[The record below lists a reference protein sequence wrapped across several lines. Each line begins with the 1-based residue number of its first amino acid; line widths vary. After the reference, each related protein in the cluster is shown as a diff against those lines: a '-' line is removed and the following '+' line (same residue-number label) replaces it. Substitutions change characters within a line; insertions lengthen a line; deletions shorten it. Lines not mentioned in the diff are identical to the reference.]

1 LVWPGGSYLFVVKPG
16 VTTNDWRWIV
26 AFYAVDGRTVS
37 SVAEKTFV
45 VLRTAASKRAKVV
58 ALEMGGSDGTPADVN
73 LDVQLRRA
81 TVSFGTPVAGSV
93 PQALDPG
100 EPAATVTRDDS
111 GGTEPTYTANAEM
124 YRSALNGRAT
134 IRWVPPVPGLAIV
147 IPISGFLGMPTSL
160 SVMNASWSMMFE
172 E

>member
-1 LVWPGGSYLFVVKPG
+1 M
-16 VTTNDWRWIV
+16 
-26 AFYAVDGRTVS
+26 AFYAIDGRTVS

-45 VLRTAASKRAKVV
+45 VLKTAASKRAKVV

-73 LDVQLRRA
+73 LDVIIRRA
-81 TVSFGTPVAGSV
+81 TATFGTPGAGTV
-93 PQALDPG
+93 PQALDPS
-100 EPAATVTRDDS
+100 EPPATVTRDDS
-111 GGTEPTYTANAEM
+111 GALEPTYTAGADM
-124 YRSALNGRAT
+124 YRTAFNGRAT

-147 IPISGFLGMPTSL
+147 IPISGFLGLPTSL